1 MPERDAIVVGLG
13 AVGAATLYQLARR
26 GARVLGIDR
35 FAPPHALG
43 SSHGRSRIIRE
54 AYFESPLYVPLVR
67 RAYELW
73 GELEAASGT
82 TILRQ
87 TGGLMLG
94 PPDGAVVAGALASA
108 RQHALPYEELS
119 AAEVVRRFPGFR
131 PTVDMV
137 GVWEPRAGWLAP
149 ERAIAAHLALAA
161 RHGAELRTTEPVLRW
176 RAGGGGGGG
185 GGVEVTTAYGT
196 YAARRLVLAAGAWTR
211 ALLGPALDLPHEIL
225 DAAEVHRR
233 VPGMRVTSD
242 MVGVWEPRAGFLV
255 PEAAIAAHLA
265 LAAEHGAELHADEP
279 VLAWEP
285 AGEGVLVTT
294 ARGTY
299 RARRLVLAAGAW
311 MPALLGG
318 SAPPLAV
325 ERVVQHWFRPA
336 RPTDLYAPSRFPV
349 FIGEYAPGLAWYG
362 FPDVGDGV
370 KAALHH
376 QGEAADPDTVR
387 RSVAPEEVA
396 YVRALLRAFMPDADG
411 PCVDST
417 VCMYTNTPDEH
428 FVIDTHPAHPQVVV
442 ASACSG
448 HGFKFS
454 SAVGELLA
462 DLALGTAPAFDL
474 APFRLGRF
482 SQA

>member
-1 MPERDAIVVGLG
+1 VTDIDVIVAGLG
-13 AVGAATLYQLARR
+13 AMGSAAAFELARR
-26 GARVLGIDR
+26 GVRVLGFDR
-35 FAPPHALG
+35 GAPPHASG
-43 SSHGRSRIIRE
+43 SSHGRARIIRE
-54 AYFESPLYVPLVR
+54 AYFEDPLYVPLVR
-67 RAYELW
+67 RAYERW
-73 GELEAASGT
+73 AELERLAGRT
-82 TILRQ
+82 LFVP

-94 PPDGAVVAGALASA
+94 PPNGVVVSGALRSA
-108 RQHALPYEELS
+108 REH
-119 AAEVVRRFPGFR
+119 
-131 PTVDMV
+131 
-137 GVWEPRAGWLAP
+137 
-149 ERAIAAHLALAA
+149 
-161 RHGAELRTTEPVLRW
+161 
-176 RAGGGGGGG
+176 
-185 GGVEVTTAYGT
+185 
-196 YAARRLVLAAGAWTR
+196 
-211 ALLGPALDLPHEIL
+211 DLPHELL
-225 DAAEVHRR
+225 DAREVHRR
-233 VPGMRVTSD
+233 VPGMRVTTD
-242 MVGVWEPRAGFLV
+242 MVGVWEPRAGLLV
-255 PEAAIAAHLA
+255 PEAAVGAHLA
-265 LAAEHGAELHADEP
+265 LAADHGAELHPDEP
-279 VLAWEP
+279 VLAWDA
-285 AGEGVLVTT
+285 AGDGVVVTT

-311 MPALLGG
+311 MARLLGTA
-318 SAPPLAV
+318 APPLAV

-336 RPTDLYAPSRFPV
+336 RATDLYAPSRFPI
-349 FIGEYAPGLAWYG
+349 FIGEYAPGLVWYG

>member
-1 MPERDAIVVGLG
+1 MPTEVDVVVAGLG
-13 AVGAATLYQLARR
+13 AMGSAAAYHLARR
-26 GARVLGIDR
+26 GASVLGFDR

-43 SSHGRSRIIRE
+43 SSTGRSRIIRE
-54 AYFESPLYVPLVR
+54 AYFEDPLYVPLVR

-73 GELEAASGT
+73 AELERATGRT
-82 TILRQ
+82 LFVR

-94 PPDGAVVAGALASA
+94 PPDGVVVAGALRSA
-108 RQHALPYEELS
+108 REH
-119 AAEVVRRFPGFR
+119 V
-131 PTVDMV
+131 
-137 GVWEPRAGWLAP
+137 
-149 ERAIAAHLALAA
+149 
-161 RHGAELRTTEPVLRW
+161 
-176 RAGGGGGGG
+176 
-185 GGVEVTTAYGT
+185 
-196 YAARRLVLAAGAWTR
+196 
-211 ALLGPALDLPHEIL
+211 LPHEIL

-265 LAAEHGAELHADEP
+265 LAAEHGAELHTDEP

-285 AGEGVLVTT
+285 VGDGVLVTT
-294 ARGTY
+294 ARGRY

-311 MPALLGG
+311 MAGLLG
-318 SAPPLAV
+318 SCAPPLAV

-376 QGEAADPDTVR
+376 QGTAADADTVR
-387 RSVAPEEVA
+387 RTVAPEEVA
-396 YVRALLRAFMPDADG
+396 YVHALLRAFMPCADG
-411 PCVDST
+411 PCVEST

-428 FVIDTHPAHPQVVV
+428 FVIDTLAEHPHVIV

-454 SAVGELLA
+454 PAVGELLA
-462 DLALGTAPAFDL
+462 DLALGATVRFEL
-474 APFRLGRF
+474 GPFGLGRF
-482 SQA
+482 GQAWTRTTSDND